1 MKEYACYSNFHSN
14 NSMQK
19 IIATV
24 KNYFV
29 SNSFYEN
36 TDSEIRKIDDAF
48 MLIAEKEFQDLKD
61 EKSFRV
67 YEMLEK
73 LKSGQ

>member
-1 MKEYACYSNFHSN
+1 
-14 NSMQK
+14 MQK
-19 IIATV
+19 INETV

-36 TDSEIRKIDDAF
+36 TESEIRKIDDAF

-67 YEMLEK
+67 YEMLKK

>member
-14 NSMQK
+14 KAMQK
-19 IIATV
+19 INQTV

-36 TDSEIRKIDDAF
+36 TESEIRKIDDAF

-67 YEMLEK
+67 YEMLKK

>member
-1 MKEYACYSNFHSN
+1 
-14 NSMQK
+14 MQT
-19 IIATV
+19 INETV

-36 TDSEIRKIDDAF
+36 TESEIRKIDDAF

-67 YEMLEK
+67 YEMLKK